1 MDACCQLCVQHPDC
15 YAFTFEGPDHY
26 KHEQSIWDPSGNG
39 TAGTA
44 AQEEEKDE
52 DKVAAMQAKYPEAK
66 ECVALVKLGLTAAD
80 TVS

>member
-1 MDACCQLCVQHPDC
+1 MDAVAGAVASADD
-15 YAFTFEGPDHY
+15 ARRRAREAST